1 MAKRK
6 KGPTTLAFALGAS
19 LMAASGS
26 AFAQGANPNA
36 YIDMNN
42 LADGVWA
49 GWCIGSG
56 NAERVQAVCGSTDN
70 RAPFNKTRPMQLR
83 RELPGTTSSR
93 VILTPPN
100 VPTAAGGSTNQN
112 RAATCV
118 VGYQD
123 AGDGTPYHAFRWTQ
137 PSGPQDLGTVDA
149 ANNANR
155 FSDAMAVSDDC
166 SVIVGMSQ
174 FSATVQHAYRWTAA
188 GGMVDI
194 GAPAGAARSSRAF
207 GVSADG
213 SVVVGE
219 GEFVDAGT
227 FSGFR
232 TGAYRWTAAGG
243 FQSLGALQP
252 LFPTYAFSVSGDGSV
267 IVGAGGVSITVGGSG
282 INGSR
287 AFRWTQA
294 TGLVPIGPLAGHQ
307 YADAAGVSDNG
318 RIVVGTSSIGPL
330 DHNGVGGVLRGRG
343 TAFRWTQTT
352 GIQDL
357 KQLLVAAGV
366 NMTGISLLTVTGLS
380 PDGQWIVGE
389 ATTPTTPVNETI
401 GYIVQYCD
409 ADIGAA
415 CLQRSSAPVTPSF
428 AMSASVASLSVAAGQ
443 SANATLTISPSG
455 GFNAA
460 VSFACTGLPKN
471 ANCTF
476 TPASVTPAG
485 GAVTTT
491 LRISTDGGAVSM
503 LSPVFVFAALLPVL
517 PVLARRRRRGGRAGL
532 STGLWVLV
540 VLLAAGVPAGCGGGD
555 NGGTVAPPA
564 TGTPAGT
571 STVTVTATS
580 GTGASTIT
588 QTTTLTLTVTR

>member
-6 KGPTTLAFALGAS
+6 QGPIALAFALGAI
-19 LMAASGS
+19 LMAASS
-26 AFAQGANPNA
+26 PALAQGTSATPH
-36 YIDMNN
+36 IDMNN
-42 LADGVWA
+42 A
-49 GWCIGSG
+49 GEGFLHGMCIGLGSG
-56 NAERVQAVCGSTDN
+56 NALDLHCGSTDVQT
-70 RAPFNKTRPMQLR
+70 KTRPMQLTR
-83 RELPGTTSSR
+83 QFPGTTSSL
-93 VILTPPN
+93 VVLTPPN
-100 VPTAAGGSTNQN
+100 IPTAAGGSTNQN
-112 RAATCV
+112 RTATCV

-123 AGDGTPYHAFRWTQ
+123 AGNGTPYHALRWTQ
-137 PSGPQDLGTVDA
+137 PSGPQDLGTLDA
-149 ANNANR
+149 ANNASR
-155 FSDAMAVSDDC
+155 FSDAMATSDDC
-166 SVIVGMSQ
+166 NVIVGMSQ
-174 FSATVQHAYRWTAA
+174 LNATVQHAYRWTTA

-194 GAPAGAARSSRAF
+194 GAPAGAARNSRAF

-243 FQSLGALQP
+243 FLNLGALEP
-252 LFPTYAFSVSGDGSV
+252 LFPSYAFSVSGDGSV
-267 IVGAGGVSITVGGSG
+267 IVGAGGVSGGSG
-282 INGSR
+282 ANGSR
-287 AFRWTQA
+287 AFRWTQV

-318 RIVVGTSSIGPL
+318 KIVVGTSSTAPL

-389 ATTPTTPVNETI
+389 ATTPTTPANETI

-415 CLQRSSAPVTPSF
+415 CLPRGSTPVPPSFTVSSSAT
-428 AMSASVASLSVAAGQ
+428 SLSVAAGQ
-443 SANATLTISPSG
+443 IANATLTITPSG

-460 VSFACTGLPKN
+460 VSFACAGLPKN
-471 ANCTF
+471 ATCTF
-476 TPASVTPAG
+476 TPANVTPAG
-485 GAVTTT
+485 SAVTTT
-491 LRISTDGGAVSM
+491 LRIGTDGGAVSM
-503 LSPVFVFAALLPVL
+503 SSAFAFAAVL
-517 PVLARRRRRGGRAGL
+517 PLLTVLARRRRRGERAGL
-532 STGLWVLV
+532 STGFWVIV
-540 VLLAAGVPAGCGGGD
+540 FLLMAGLPAGCGGGD
-555 NGGTVAPPA
+555 PVTPPA

-571 STVTVTATS
+571 STVAVTATS
-580 GTGASTIT
+580 GTGASKIT